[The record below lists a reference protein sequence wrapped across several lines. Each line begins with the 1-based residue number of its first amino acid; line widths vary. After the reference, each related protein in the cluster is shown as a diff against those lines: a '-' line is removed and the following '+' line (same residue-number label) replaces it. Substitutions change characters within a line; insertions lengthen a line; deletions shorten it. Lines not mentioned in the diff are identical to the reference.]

1 VGHPEQSDT
10 LETTLSATMR
20 AEFGA
25 DNVWR
30 DPSEATNTMLVG
42 TTASDP
48 AERLR
53 AAVPLLSADVA
64 EVATATADRLAPGLP
79 GGRVYTD
86 DLAPV
91 EWLVDTSLA
100 EVAE

>member
-1 VGHPEQSDT
+1 
-10 LETTLSATMR
+10 
-20 AEFGA
+20 
-25 DNVWR
+25 
-30 DPSEATNTMLVG
+30 
-42 TTASDP
+42 
-48 AERLR
+48 
-53 AAVPLLSADVA
+53 VA
-64 EVATATADRLAPGLP
+64 QIARATADRLRPSLA

>member
-1 VGHPEQSDT
+1 
-10 LETTLSATMR
+10 MR
-20 AEFGA
+20 AEFG
-25 DNVWR
+25 DGNVWR
-30 DPSEATNTMLVG
+30 DPAEPTNTMLVG
-42 TTASDP
+42 STASEP
-48 AERLR
+48 GARLG
-53 AAVPLLSADVA
+53 AAADGLPPDLA
-64 EVATATADRLAPGLP
+64 DIARATADRLRPSLP